1 MNSLFNDFHP
11 QQTNQMNNFLTQF
24 NQFKSTFTGNPE
36 QQVRQLL
43 SSGRMSQEQFN
54 QFAQT
59 ANQLQKLIKQLNVLC
74 LSYY

>member
-1 MNSLFNDFHP
+1 MNSLFNDFRP
-11 QQTNQMNNFLTQF
+11 QQNNSMNNFLNQF

-59 ANQLQKLIKQLNVLC
+59 ANQLRKLIK
-74 LSYY
+74 

>member
-11 QQTNQMNNFLTQF
+11 QQTNQMNNFLAQF

-59 ANQLQKLIKQLNVLC
+59 ANQLQKLIK
-74 LSYY
+74 

>member
-1 MNSLFNDFHP
+1 MNSLFNDFKP
-11 QQTNQMNNFLTQF
+11 QQTNQMNNFLAQF
-24 NQFKSTFTGNPE
+24 NQFKSTFAGNPE

-59 ANQLQKLIKQLNVLC
+59 ANQLQKLIK
-74 LSYY
+74 

>member
-59 ANQLQKLIKQLNVLC
+59 ANQLQKLIK
-74 LSYY
+74 

>member
-1 MNSLFNDFHP
+1 MNSLFNDFQP
-11 QQTNQMNNFLTQF
+11 QQTNQMNNFLAQF

-59 ANQLQKLIKQLNVLC
+59 ANQLQKLIK
-74 LSYY
+74 

>member
-1 MNSLFNDFHP
+1 MNSLFNDFKP
-11 QQTNQMNNFLTQF
+11 QQSNSMNNFLNQF

-59 ANQLQKLIKQLNVLC
+59 ANQLRKLIK
-74 LSYY
+74 